1 MTMSDHI
8 EHDFYEILD
17 LPFASAALS
26 KQQIKVAYHKAL
38 LRHHPD
44 KAGAFAAKSPTT
56 TTTKPTTSSSR
67 DDTRSYT
74 VDEITAAYKTLSD
87 PYLRAEYDRSLRLQR
102 LRGGVGGVGDRDGG
116 NNGGD
121 VFHTGLEIVDLEDL
135 NNEDGEGEEAAGG
148 AFWYRGCRCGDGR
161 GFLVTERDLEREA
174 ERGEIVIGCRG
185 CSLWMKV
192 LFAVETEDGDG
203 DADAPGEEGEKK

>member
-1 MTMSDHI
+1 MMSDPI
-8 EHDFYEILD
+8 EHDFYEILG
-17 LPFASAALS
+17 LPFTSAALS

-44 KAGAFAAKSPTT
+44 KAGAAFAAKSSP
-56 TTTKPTTSSSR
+56 TSSRNENEARISTSR
-67 DDTRSYT
+67 TYT

-87 PYLRAEYDRSLRLQR
+87 PYLRVEYDRSLRLQR
-102 LRGGVGGVGDRDGG
+102 LRGGVGGDRDGG

-121 VFHTGLEIVDLEDL
+121 VFHTGLEVVDLDDL
-135 NNEDGEGEEAAGG
+135 NYEDGEGEEGKEEEEAG
-148 AFWYRGCRCGDGR
+148 AFWYRGCRCGDER

-192 LFAVETEDGDG
+192 LFAVEMEDE
-203 DADAPGEEGEKK
+203 DAPGEEGKKK